1 MALPL
6 SYPEYEKAVIGYLST
21 NGFAGVPEPFGAGP
35 DAFTN
40 TLCSVVF
47 EAALYLRREGKT
59 PTTQT
64 LIEAIDQDRML
75 SRIAKDA
82 AVAEGLPDW
91 QTFLTIA
98 DASLEFNPAGGQIV
112 GEYLAYIAEAAG
124 RRKAFQIFD
133 KGKAGEISVAEAV
146 EALTEIQGNGAAQ
159 KIEPLLDAR
168 RISLGNKPPEPP
180 LVFGLAGHKI
190 ATAGNLCVIAAQAKA
205 GKTAAVSAMLARLFA
220 DPDGEGDF
228 LGFEAAPPGG
238 KAVVLFDTEQS
249 PFDAWRVM
257 SRTMIRAGRD
267 HQPKNFR
274 AYFLLDLSI
283 QDRRRALSAEIKRA
297 ERICGGIHSILI
309 DGIADM
315 VEDVNDPKE
324 ANGLVNELV
333 SLAVRYFCPVV
344 CILHENPAQP
354 GFAGKTRGHLGSQ
367 LERKAESNLRVK
379 KDAEGVSVIYSERG
393 CRHAEIPEPTAPRF
407 KYCDKAG
414 MHTSCE
420 AAGVAKAESE
430 REDLMEEVRTIFD
443 TPDAITGF
451 SWKAI
456 HDRICAVISG
466 LSFDGARKRFN
477 KLQKAGLIKKNTAGL
492 YTR

>member
-6 SYPEYEKAVIGYLST
+6 SYPEKKKAVIGYLST

-47 EAALYLRREGKT
+47 EAAIYLRREGKT
-59 PTTQT
+59 SNTLT
-64 LIEAIDQDRML
+64 LIEAIDQDRMH

-91 QTFLTIA
+91 QTLLYTA
-98 DASLEFNPAGGQIV
+98 DTSLAFNPAGGQIV
-112 GEYLAYIAEAAG
+112 GEYLADITEAAG
-124 RRKAFQIFD
+124 RRNAAQIYD

-146 EALTEIQGNGAAQ
+146 EALAEIQGKGAAQ
-159 KIEPLLDAR
+159 QIEPLLDAR
-168 RISLGNKPPEPP
+168 RINFAKKPPEPP

-220 DPDGEGDF
+220 DPDGDGDF

-257 SRTMIRAGRD
+257 SRTMSRAGRD
-267 HQPKNFR
+267 NQPKNFR

-283 QDRRRALSAEIKRA
+283 QERRRALSAELKRA
-297 ERICGGIHSILI
+297 ERICGGIHSIII
-309 DGIADM
+309 DGVADLC
-315 VEDVNDPKE
+315 EDVNDPKE

-379 KDAEGVSVIYSERG
+379 KDSEGVSVIYSERG

-414 MHTSCE
+414 MHISCE
-420 AAGVAKAESE
+420 AAGVAKAESA
-430 REDLMEEVRTIFD
+430 REEMREEVSEIFN
-443 TPDAITGF
+443 THESI
-451 SWKAI
+451 
-456 HDRICAVISG
+456 
-466 LSFDGARKRFN
+466 
-477 KLQKAGLIKKNTAGL
+477 AGLTWSQVCKRIEEIHGIKRTGATKRLDKLAAAGIIKKNSAGL
-492 YTR
+492 WTR